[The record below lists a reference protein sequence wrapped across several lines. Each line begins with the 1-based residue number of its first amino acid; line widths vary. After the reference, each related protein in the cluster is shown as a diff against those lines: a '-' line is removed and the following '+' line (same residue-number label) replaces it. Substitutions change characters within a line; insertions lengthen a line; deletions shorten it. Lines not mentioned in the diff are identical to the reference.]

1 MDIGRPFEFSRVG
14 VPCPNVP
21 SLELLK
27 LLLGAEFVCLF
38 ASDDG

>member
-1 MDIGRPFEFSRVG
+1 MDVRGPFEFGRVG
-14 VPCPNVP
+14 VPRANVP

-38 ASDDG
+38 AHDG

>member
-1 MDIGRPFEFSRVG
+1 MDVRGPFEFGRVC
-14 VPCPNVP
+14 VPCANVP

-38 ASDDG
+38 AHDG

>member
-1 MDIGRPFEFSRVG
+1 MDVRGPFEFGRVG
-14 VPCPNVP
+14 MASANVP

-38 ASDDG
+38 AHDD

>member
-1 MDIGRPFEFSRVG
+1 MDVRGPFKFGRVG
-14 VPCPNVP
+14 MASANVP

-38 ASDDG
+38 AHDG